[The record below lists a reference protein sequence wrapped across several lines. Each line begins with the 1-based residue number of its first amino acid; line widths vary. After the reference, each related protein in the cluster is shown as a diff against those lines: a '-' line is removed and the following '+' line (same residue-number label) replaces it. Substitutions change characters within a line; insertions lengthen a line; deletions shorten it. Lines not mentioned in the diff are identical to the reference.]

1 MAFMVRRPR
10 QWNQPVPM
18 SLHGES
24 LPAPSARASGQQRIR
39 LNVLFGIPDDGA
51 GIVRVAPGG
60 RAVVTNTPGTGSSS
74 FVLRGSANLAPFLS
88 RERFALDR
96 IYVQGDEP
104 PIRLGPGAILNHIA
118 DPDICS
124 RALAEVA
131 QIAESSRRPC
141 FNHPAAIARTTR
153 DGVAQML
160 SGIPGLTVPKTIR
173 VAQSSPAHVRGAASD
188 AGMRYP
194 ILVRVVGSHGG
205 QDRVKIDTPESMGD
219 IAQLQREGLPLFLTE
234 FYDFVSPDG
243 LYRKFRIVVVG
254 EEILVR
260 QCVIGSD
267 WSLHGRHRAEIMDE
281 EEEHVFNTF
290 QSEWEPS
297 LKPVFSEIIRRID
310 LDYFGVDC
318 HIDQAKN
325 VLLFEANA
333 CMKVLKNYK
342 PLPNRFEA
350 PIARIMTAVQ
360 ARLAAPD
367 TWRHTRRPA

>member
-1 MAFMVRRPR
+1 
-10 QWNQPVPM
+10 M

-24 LPAPSARASGQQRIR
+24 LPAPSPRASAQQRIR
-39 LNVLFGIPDDGA
+39 LNLLLGIPDDGA
-51 GIVRVAPGG
+51 GTVRAGPGG
-60 RAVVTNTPGTGSSS
+60 RTVVADTPGAGPSS
-74 FVLRGSANLAPFLS
+74 FVLRGSANIVPYLS

-96 IYVQGDEP
+96 IYVQGDGP
-104 PIRLGPGAILNHIA
+104 PISLGPGAILNHIA

-131 QIAESSRRPC
+131 KIAERTGRPC
-141 FNHPAAIARTTR
+141 FNHPAAVARTTR
-153 DGVAQML
+153 DSVAQLL

-173 VAQSSPAHVRGAASD
+173 VAQRSPAHVRDAASD

-205 QDRVKIDTPESMGD
+205 QDRVKIDKPESMGD
-219 IAQLQREGLPLFLTE
+219 IAQLQHEGLPLFLTE

-254 EEILVR
+254 DDVLVR
-260 QCVIGSD
+260 HCVIGSE
-267 WSLHGRHRAEIMDE
+267 WSLHGRGRVQGTDE
-281 EEEHVFNTF
+281 EEQDLFNTF
-290 QSEWEPS
+290 QSKWVPS
-297 LKPVFSEIIRRID
+297 LAPIFNEIARRLD

-318 HIDQAKN
+318 HIDQSRT

-333 CMKVLKNYK
+333 CMKVLKNFR

-350 PIARIMTAVQ
+350 PIARIRTALEN
-360 ARLAAPD
+360 RLAAPD
-367 TWRHTRRPA
+367 TWRHARRSA